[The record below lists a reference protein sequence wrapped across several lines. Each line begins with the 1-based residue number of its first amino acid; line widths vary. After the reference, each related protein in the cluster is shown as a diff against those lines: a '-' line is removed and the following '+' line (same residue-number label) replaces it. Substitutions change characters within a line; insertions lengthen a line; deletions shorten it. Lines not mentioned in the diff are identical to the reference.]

1 MLVVCTR
8 ISFSHLFQQVNP
20 FVCIHFSGKEI
31 WPLRYDSALNT
42 AYEKKPRLFYIY
54 SIEYNSG
61 VYTSEGQFVGT
72 VL

>member
-20 FVCIHFSGKEI
+20 FVCIHFPGKEI

-42 AYEKKPRLFYIY
+42 AMKKPPFILHLFHRI
-54 SIEYNSG
+54 
-61 VYTSEGQFVGT
+61 Q
-72 VL
+72 